1 MKYRQQLKEPLPHL
15 QTIIW
20 YEKKQFSVLTQS
32 ENLIVRDWNQ
42 FSHTCAHR
50 FQATRVCLY
59 SLITNTPC
67 TDVNLNFCCCIT
79 VCITSVEM
87 VLTYFTV
94 VLINDRTLKNE
105 LPAVSCG
112 INPHSFHI
120 YTFLLWAIQTAYT
133 CSHTPEC
140 RPVLDAVQLF
150 TSPEDDRL
158 LKHST
163 LLRPPIQLHILM
175 FSKERKGEK
184 KQELSRWECH
194 LTLSLLDS
202 AIVLWDGMFELSE
215 SEFLMTHSKAKSTV
229 PKRRC
234 ASHRGKRGLR
244 SKRPQRSQW
253 WIQNP
258 NQKHGCMQE
267 AFCYTNS

>member
-1 MKYRQQLKEPLPHL
+1 MKKG
-15 QTIIW
+15 
-20 YEKKQFSVLTQS
+20 QFSVLTQS
-32 ENLIVRDWNQ
+32 ENLIVCDWNQ
-42 FSHTCAHR
+42 FSHTWAHR

-59 SLITNTPC
+59 SLITN
-67 TDVNLNFCCCIT
+67 IT

-87 VLTYFTV
+87 VFTYFAV

-184 KQELSRWECH
+184 SKS
-194 LTLSLLDS
+194 SLGGS
-202 AIVLWDGMFELSE
+202 AISLSV
-215 SEFLMTHSKAKSTV
+215 F
-229 PKRRC
+229 
-234 ASHRGKRGLR
+234 
-244 SKRPQRSQW
+244 
-253 WIQNP
+253 
-258 NQKHGCMQE
+258 
-267 AFCYTNS
+267 